1 MDINI
6 LKELINLVDKGT
18 KFAHATVINAKGS
31 TPREIGADMLI
42 LENGKTIGTI
52 GGGALEVRVIE
63 LAKDCIK
70 SNNSAIYNL
79 PLNSKEIGMIC
90 GGEVDIFIEV
100 FNPKP
105 NLIICGAGHVGKAIY
120 EIAKTLNFKITVLDD
135 REEYLNEM
143 RFPDADEVVL
153 GKINETLINR
163 QIDESSYICI
173 VTKSHKEDFEALKAV
188 INSNAKYIGLMGSKK
203 KIKEI
208 FDELLSQG
216 FDEEKISRVKAPI
229 GLDIATNSPEELAI
243 SIIAEILAV
252 KNNKTTH
259 PL

>member
-42 LENGKTIGTI
+42 LENGETKGTI

-70 SNNSAIYNL
+70 SNNSATYNL

-153 GKINETLINR
+153 GKINETLINH
-163 QIDESSYICI
+163 QIDENSYICI

-216 FDEEKISRVKAPI
+216 FDVEKISRVKAPI